1 VNLSQKDD
9 ERPAAPDGY
18 PEGRAQ
24 YYFSPRGNRSLPNR
38 GTIAAI
44 RTALSRRLQVPRE
57 SPWRLFETQIWQF
70 RQVVCRVKV

>member
-1 VNLSQKDD
+1 MNDPPPRMLIRRG
-9 ERPAAPDGY
+9 ERNIFLA
-18 PEGRAQ
+18 ER
-24 YYFSPRGNRSLPNR
+24 NRSLPNR

-57 SPWRLFETQIWQF
+57 SPLRLFETQIWRF